1 MCRSLM
7 RTCHCRWHLCLT
19 VEGSGRYN
27 CRSTRSTHLSLMM
40 VPYLSNSIVLVLD
53 TCHMLFSLFG
63 KYLEKKRKN
72 CGSSFHVSAW
82 PAFRTSVRWSMGDLL
97 EAGWLGESAS
107 GCPTST
113 SCTCVSPLVT
123 PACTCVLL
131 LTVSCH
137 ICPLIRHKTWFG
149 QDFGQRLDDVTFV
162 HTLMHHQHMCL
173 RMTCV
178 HFAKSMS
185 TLMSFYMSK
194 ENSIF

>member
-63 KYLEKKRKN
+63 KYLEKKKN

-82 PAFRTSVRWSMGDLL
+82 PAFRTSVHWSMGDLL

-123 PACTCVLL
+123 PAVHVSCYWQWVVTYVHLSGTRLDLDKILDRDLMTLHLSTLWCIISTCVWEWHVFTL
-131 LTVSCH
+131 
-137 ICPLIRHKTWFG
+137 
-149 QDFGQRLDDVTFV
+149 QRVWV
-162 HTLMHHQHMCL
+162 H
-173 RMTCV
+173 
-178 HFAKSMS
+178 
-185 TLMSFYMSK
+185 
-194 ENSIF
+194 